1 MSEQCRLG
9 RRSGSVYRC
18 AGFRVFRLLWQHF
31 AEFLP
36 DYENLDAL
44 KDHYRRGGLGDV
56 KVKKFLNNVLQAE
69 LAPIRE
75 KRKYWEARPADVLDI
90 LKAGTAVAEEAAAS
104 TLHDVRRAM
113 QIDYFESL
121 LK

>member
-1 MSEQCRLG
+1 M
-9 RRSGSVYRC
+9 
-18 AGFRVFRLLWQHF
+18 
-31 AEFLP
+31 
-36 DYENLDAL
+36 
-44 KDHYRRGGLGDV
+44 
-56 KVKKFLNNVLQAE
+56 NNVLQAE